1 MDQEFRNPLL
11 EPEDYF
17 KGYQKSIDEL
27 KNQPE
32 VVQFD
37 KLCYE
42 VFEATEV
49 GKKFLEFAKERF
61 FIYSQVNR
69 NDPNYPTMCT
79 WQEGFRDAYRM
90 ILNHVQSHKQRIAA
104 LGS

>member
-1 MDQEFRNPLL
+1 MEKNPFLEQENYY
-11 EPEDYF
+11 E
-17 KGYQKSIDEL
+17 GYNENIDKL

-42 VFEATEV
+42 TFEANEH
-49 GKKFLEFAKERF
+49 GKKLLEYAKERF
-61 FIYSQVNR
+61 IVYSQITR
-69 NDPNYPTMCT
+69 GESDYPMAVV

-90 ILNHVQSHKQRIAA
+90 ILQRIISHKQRIKA
-104 LGS
+104 GENK